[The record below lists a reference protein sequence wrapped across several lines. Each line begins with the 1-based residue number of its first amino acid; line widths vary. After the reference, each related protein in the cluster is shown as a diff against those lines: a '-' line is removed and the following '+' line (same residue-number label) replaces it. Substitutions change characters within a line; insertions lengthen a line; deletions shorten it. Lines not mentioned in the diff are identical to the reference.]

1 MNYLCFGYGSE
12 LRPTPKA
19 LTGDES
25 SVELNPTCVILTEAK
40 KKQIFIE

>member
-1 MNYLCFGYGSE
+1 LGAGSE

-25 SVELNPTCVILTEAK
+25 SLELNPTCVIFAEAK
-40 KKQIFIE
+40 NKSPTFLSNG